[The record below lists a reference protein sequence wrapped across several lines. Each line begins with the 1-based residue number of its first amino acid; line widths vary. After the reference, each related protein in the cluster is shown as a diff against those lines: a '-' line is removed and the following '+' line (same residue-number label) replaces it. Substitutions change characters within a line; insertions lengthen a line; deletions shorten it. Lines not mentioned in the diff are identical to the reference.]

1 MTEITPVLLAGG
13 SGTRLWPVSRKSFPK
28 QFSNLIGKQ
37 SLFQESALRFSQSKL
52 FDFNSL
58 IILTSSDFRFIV
70 EEQLYEVGINAGQ
83 ILIEP
88 ETKNTA
94 PAILAACLSAFSENK
109 DSIIIAAPSDHV
121 IRDNKAFYK
130 ALMIGKKN
138 ALQGK
143 IVTFGI
149 MPSRPETGFGYL
161 KIDKIN
167 DFNAFNLLKFI
178 EKPNLTQAEEM
189 LQKGNYFWNSGIFMF
204 RAKDM
209 ISQYKKFEPELF
221 ERVSGAIKNGIYD
234 LSFFRLGTEDWSKCK
249 DISVDYAIME
259 KSSNLVTVPL
269 NLEWSDLGDWD
280 AVWREMKPDDAGVAK
295 SKNAVSINCSNS
307 LLRSESQS
315 QRIVGVGVKDI
326 IAIAMPDA
334 VLIAQKG
341 NAQDIKSVVPQ
352 LKSVD
357 AIQAEKFPKD
367 HRPWGWFE
375 TLVIDG
381 KFQVKRIHVKP
392 GAALSLQSH
401 KHRSEHWVVV
411 DGTAQVTIGEE
422 TKLISEGQ
430 SVYIP
435 VGVIHRLENPSV
447 KPIVL
452 VEVQFGNYLG
462 EDDIIRYK
470 DIYSRD

>member
-1 MTEITPVLLAGG
+1 MTQVTPVLLAGG

-28 QFSNLIGKQ
+28 QFSNLIGKK
-37 SLFQESALRFSQSKL
+37 SLFQESALRFSKSKL
-52 FDFNSL
+52 LDFNSL

-70 EEQLYEVGINAGQ
+70 EEQLNELGINAGQ

-94 PAILAACLSAFSENK
+94 PAILAACLSAYTKDK
-109 DSIIIAAPSDHV
+109 DSIIIVAPSDHV
-121 IRDNKAFYK
+121 ISNKIAFQN
-130 ALMIGKKN
+130 ALIIGKKN
-138 ALQGK
+138 VAQGK

-149 MPSRPETGFGYL
+149 TPTRPETGYGYL
-161 KIDKIN
+161 KIGKVN
-167 DFNAFNLLKFI
+167 AFNAFNLLKFV
-178 EKPNLTQAEEM
+178 EKPNFTLAEEM
-189 LQKGNYFWNSGIFMF
+189 LQSGNYFWNSGIFMF

-209 ISQYKKFEPELF
+209 ISQYKKLEPELF
-221 ERVSGAIKNGIYD
+221 KAVSGAIKNGTSD
-234 LSFFRLGTEDWSKCK
+234 LSFFRLGTKDWSKCK
-249 DISVDYAIME
+249 NISVDYAIME
-259 KSSNLVTVPL
+259 KSSNLVAVPL

-280 AVWREMKPDDAGVAK
+280 AVWREMGPDDAGVAK
-295 SKNAVSINCSNS
+295 SKNAISINCSNS

-326 IAIAMPDA
+326 IAVAMPDA
-334 VLIAQKG
+334 VLVVQKG

-357 AIQAEKFPKD
+357 AVQAEKFPKD

-381 KFQVKRIHVKP
+381 KFQVKRIHVNP

-401 KHRSEHWVVV
+401 KYRSEHWVVV

-435 VGVIHRLENPSV
+435 VGVIHRLENPGTM
-447 KPIVL
+447 PIVL

-462 EDDIIRYK
+462 EDDIIRYE
-470 DIYSRD
+470 DNFNRV